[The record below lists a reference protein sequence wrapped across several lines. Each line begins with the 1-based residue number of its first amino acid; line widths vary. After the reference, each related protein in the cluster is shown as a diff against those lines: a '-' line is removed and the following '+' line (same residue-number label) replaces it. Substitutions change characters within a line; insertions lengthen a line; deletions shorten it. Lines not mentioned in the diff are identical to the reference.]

1 MFQSLTPL
9 LRPVLMLALANLC
22 AHAALLLYRPGQRGE
37 RGQLELAEEYSDDHM
52 AQGFVL
58 TMPFVLPC
66 VDCSLLLLLL
76 LVPLRFLLL
85 CLALLPHILPPRI
98 PPAFLINIIVV
109 IVLVLVW
116 FILAPP
122 LEDEGFDFE
131 PSPVPS
137 SFQIVADSAFPEL
150 SQSADD
156 SGWQVT
162 EARGVL
168 IVMKDRLED
177 AKALYVVQEEEE
189 DESLFESADGTKW
202 QDGGRE
208 SELDHGGGHF
218 IIHTAAPSATM
229 GHGSGSA
236 ENFDTAAWE
245 GQLGAQGGT
254 RNPSG
259 IAAGVRA
266 ADGATDGAMQ
276 IFVKTLAG
284 ATITLDVKP
293 HDTVGTVKSKILDRE
308 GIPPDI
314 QRLIFAGKQMEAEP
328 PPPPPTTEFKCE
340 YCGKSGFTNKAGF
353 MGHVSTVM

>member
-66 VDCSLLLLLL
+66 V
-76 LVPLRFLLL
+76 
-85 CLALLPHILPPRI
+85 
-98 PPAFLINIIVV
+98 
-109 IVLVLVW
+109 
-116 FILAPP
+116 
-122 LEDEGFDFE
+122 DEGFDFE

>member
-1 MFQSLTPL
+1 
-9 LRPVLMLALANLC
+9 
-22 AHAALLLYRPGQRGE
+22 
-37 RGQLELAEEYSDDHM
+37 
-52 AQGFVL
+52 
-58 TMPFVLPC
+58 
-66 VDCSLLLLLL
+66 
-76 LVPLRFLLL
+76 
-85 CLALLPHILPPRI
+85 
-98 PPAFLINIIVV
+98 
-109 IVLVLVW
+109 
-116 FILAPP
+116 
-122 LEDEGFDFE
+122 
-131 PSPVPS
+131 
-137 SFQIVADSAFPEL
+137 
-150 SQSADD
+150 
-156 SGWQVT
+156 
-162 EARGVL
+162 
-168 IVMKDRLED
+168 
-177 AKALYVVQEEEE
+177 
-189 DESLFESADGTKW
+189 
-202 QDGGRE
+202 DGGRE

-314 QRLIFAGKQMEAEP
+314 QRLIFAGKQMEDDEQLDHYHIQRHSCLELVLRLRGGMPAASSSRVLRRQDSETSMGSRLRRAAKARVAAAAMTPPKKGNAKTKRGAGTRTLFSMGIKKVKVDSEGQVWTQAEP

-353 MGHVSTVM
+353 MGHVSTVMGHAQDSTWHSPAPQRSQARWRIHGTTCSAGFH